1 MLKCKCRMI
10 KRYTYVRLS
19 SMNKL
24 FLYGGSMSKS
34 VLSSQQTPHSLV
46 GSKQVTHPQLKS
58 SQSERFSQNIQ
69 VQDAN
74 NQYSWSQIQHK
85 DWFVII
91 DLKDTYFHTENL
103 PQHRMFLRLSF
114 GGDFQWCHHQGLF
127 KPSSWSVCHTCF
139 ITG

>member
-24 FLYGGSMSKS
+24 FLYGRSLSKS

-74 NQYSWSQIQHK
+74 NQYSCVSDPTQ
-85 DWFVII
+85 
-91 DLKDTYFHTENL
+91 
-103 PQHRMFLRLSF
+103 RL
-114 GGDFQWCHHQGLF
+114 
-127 KPSSWSVCHTCF
+127 VCHNRPKGHIFSYRKSATAQDVPETVF
-139 ITG
+139 RR